1 MTKKIVIV
9 MALVCLSVALY
20 SIPVGLNI
28 MPTAT
33 NMESTVMAQYIT
45 NDAPQIYAN
54 EGSTIFGMQYANVLG
69 FEGGIDEVSKG
80 VGTVYNLKM
89 SFADNGD
96 DWGFAIG
103 AQGIGEKSKTEYY
116 AVAAAYEITE
126 KWPLSL
132 HAGIITNTED
142 TYGIMLGAEMNLS
155 KNYYVQADYVNGSRK
170 DGSAVSINYKEK
182 NIEVGITQYMPKVGK
197 DKTVFMLTLYTN

>member
-1 MTKKIVIV
+1 MTRKIIFIMV
-9 MALVCLSVALY
+9 LVGLSISLY

-33 NMESTVMAQYIT
+33 NMESTVMAQYII

-54 EGSTIFGMQYANVLG
+54 ESSTILGMQYANFMG

-96 DWGFAIG
+96 DWGFAVG
-103 AQGIGEKSKTEYY
+103 AQSIGKGKKTEYY
-116 AVAAAYEITE
+116 AVAGIYEITE

-132 HAGIITNTED
+132 HAGVITNTEN
-142 TYGIMLGAEMNLS
+142 TYGVMLGAEMSLNE
-155 KNYYVQADYVNGSRK
+155 NYYVQADYVNGSRR
-170 DGSAVSINYKEK
+170 DGSAISLNYRDK
-182 NIEVGITQYMPKVGK
+182 NIELGVTQYMPEVGN